1 MCPGMQSISFH
12 RNLHQAKWV
21 QRGSVSESHQTKWIE
36 DLAKV
41 YSARS
46 GFQVS
51 NLSENWQ
58 VAWQH
63 CCQATCQVSKGL
75 EHFNI
80 QYCRFET
87 LQDLAI
93 RHNIVYWHGLYFGLW
108 SYFVCVCVF
117 FFFLMPNWPLH
128 QNDVWPQQIGFMQG
142 ANFQFCIQKIRM

>member
-21 QRGSVSESHQTKWIE
+21 QRGSVSASHKTKWIE

-51 NLSENWQ
+51 NLSEYWQ

-63 CCQATCQVSKGL
+63 CCQATCQVSKGF
-75 EHFNI
+75 EHFNT
-80 QYCRFET
+80 QYRRFET

-93 RHNIVYWHGLYFGLW
+93 RHYIVYWHGLYYGLW
-108 SYFVCVCVF
+108 SYFVCVCVSFLF
-117 FFFLMPNWPLH
+117 FF
-128 QNDVWPQQIGFMQG
+128 QCQINHFTKMMYNLSRLISCMVKTL
-142 ANFQFCIQKIRM
+142 NFAFRKW